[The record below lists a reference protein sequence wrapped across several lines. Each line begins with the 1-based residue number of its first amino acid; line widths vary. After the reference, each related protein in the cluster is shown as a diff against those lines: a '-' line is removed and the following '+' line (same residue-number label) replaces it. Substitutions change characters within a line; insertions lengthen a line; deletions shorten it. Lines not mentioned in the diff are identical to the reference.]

1 MVPLKYATII
11 FLKYTFTFWTGAGA
25 TTGATPTLQ
34 SIYINEFV
42 YMLFITSCNYQTAK
56 SEITTSVQLL
66 ECNQLLSWYQR
77 MQELQEH

>member
-1 MVPLKYATII
+1 M
-11 FLKYTFTFWTGAGA
+11 GAGA

-56 SEITTSVQLL
+56 SEIITFVLLL
-66 ECNQLLSWYQR
+66 EYNQRPSWYLHR
-77 MQELQEH
+77 QELQEH